1 MTDLPLE
8 LVRHYRD
15 EADRV
20 RKLASEAVFPE
31 VREAL
36 LSVVRQ
42 YEALAEGLG
51 DQDGHT
57 GRGR

>member
-1 MTDLPLE
+1 
-8 LVRHYRD
+8 
-15 EADRV
+15 
-20 RKLASEAVFPE
+20 VFPE